1 MLVKGAAHRRRRLS
15 IVCRAVTRSLL
26 VQALLRCRKA
36 RQAALAAAAE
46 QTGLRQVSQAR
57 MMQGASFV
65 EGARPA
71 ATGLSL
77 CASLQEARA
86 RCLDQLGDFLVMQE
100 SQQPGGQCSV
110 QANWSQM
117 CTAASMPDALAHRPR
132 STTQHSFVA
141 GKLAPIPADSAAT
154 MGDAPPP
161 VDCAYG
167 STHGGGKS
175 IAAEDAAAAA
185 AAAVSSRRL
194 PSLAKQ
200 LQLIMLRSSWKA
212 VLSRSALSTDLI
224 LTSILGLALGVAQ
237 GRNVQPSS
245 SLTWM
250 LITMLAYGAITLV
263 RSTRTYG
270 NERHIYLQQESSVR
284 WCPNAWLEGGS
295 LDLERRAG
303 QIGALRLGQSLD
315 SNLWVGNTHELC

>member
-1 MLVKGAAHRRRRLS
+1 MLTAAVV
-15 IVCRAVTRSLL
+15 VCRVVPRSLP
-26 VQALLRCRKA
+26 VQALLQCRKA

-65 EGARPA
+65 VEGAARPA
-71 ATGLSL
+71 AAAGLSL
-77 CASLQEARA
+77 CASLQEARG
-86 RCLDQLGDFLVMQE
+86 RCLDQLGDYLIIQE
-100 SQQPGGQCSV
+100 SQQLGGQSPL

-117 CTAASMPDALAHRPR
+117 CTAASMPDALGPRPR
-132 STTQHSFVA
+132 DTIQPSVIA

-154 MGDAPPP
+154 MGDAPLPTA
-161 VDCAYG
+161 CANG
-167 STHGGGKS
+167 STHG
-175 IAAEDAAAAA
+175 IAAKEAAAAA

-200 LQLIMLRSSWKA
+200 LQLIMLRSSWKS

-237 GRNVQPSS
+237 GRNIQPSS

-270 NERHIYLQQESSVR
+270 NERHIYLQQESSV
-284 WCPNAWLEGGS
+284 S
-295 LDLERRAG
+295 
-303 QIGALRLGQSLD
+303 
-315 SNLWVGNTHELC
+315 